1 VVAASAGA
9 PPTSA
14 GYAEWTWR
22 AAARA
27 AATPL
32 ASLPVRAVDFPFHDR
47 VSDHDDGALYRLS
60 ELGELVRERV
70 VRGSPTPDGVVLRL
84 RWDHTLA
91 TVSKEYL
98 ELAVQFAPE
107 ITRSFD
113 RDADGAVLLRMHAP
127 GLR

>member
-1 VVAASAGA
+1 M
-9 PPTSA
+9 
-14 GYAEWTWR
+14 
-22 AAARA
+22 
-27 AATPL
+27 
-32 ASLPVRAVDFPFHDR
+32 
-47 VSDHDDGALYRLS
+47 
-60 ELGELVRERV
+60 GELVRERV
-70 VRGSPTPDGVVLRL
+70 VSGSPTPDGVVLRL

-98 ELAVQFAPE
+98 ELAEQFAPE